1 MASQKGLGKG
11 LGALLGDFSEE
22 PLEKSAYQQL
32 PIYKVEP
39 NPDQPRQDFD
49 EEELQALADS
59 IAVHGIIQPL
69 TVREMP
75 NGYYQIIAGER
86 RWRAARMA
94 NLSDVPAVII
104 EADDK
109 KAMELALIENLQRQD
124 LNPLEE
130 ALGYQTL
137 MNEYGLTQEEAAGR
151 VGKSRPA
158 VANALRL
165 LGLCPEVQERV
176 RKGELSA
183 GHARAILQLKSEKKQ
198 QEAAQKIVALGL
210 SVRQA
215 ELLCKNMSKEPAP
228 QKKEVFAVDYV
239 AECEKSLSKHLGRGV
254 KLAGSGFWMYK
265 GMGARL
271 EWALLNYFIDCHIAD
286 GYEFILPPHMLE
298 YQCGETAGQFPK
310 FADEVYKIAN
320 PTDDRVHYML
330 PTAEAAL
337 CSIYRDE
344 ILTEAEL
351 PRKFFAYTPCFR
363 REAGSGHADERG
375 MVRGHQFNKVE
386 MFQFTRPEDSD
397 AAFEELV
404 RKAENLVKGL
414 GFHFRTVKL
423 AAGDCSAS
431 MARTYDIEIQIPS
444 MNGYKE
450 VSSVSNARD
459 YQARRGNIRFRREA
473 TGKPEFVHTLNG
485 SGLATSRIFPAM
497 VEQNQRADGSVVVP
511 EVLRKYLG
519 GIEVIE
525 KK

>member
-1 MASQKGLGKG
+1 MIDIKRIKENPEAVKAGFKAKEVDCDATVDRILELDEQRRKLIAATESLKAQQNKVSKEIPALKKAGKDVAPIFAEMAQLKAQMAEDAKKLDEVQAEYRTAMLSLPNLPDPDLLPGGK
-11 LGALLGDFSEE
+11 E
-22 PLEKSAYQQL
+22 
-32 PIYKVEP
+32 
-39 NPDQPRQDFD
+39 NN
-49 EEELQALADS
+49 
-59 IAVHGIIQPL
+59 QPL
-69 TVREMP
+69 K
-75 NGYYQIIAGER
+75 YFGEPHKFDFTPKHHVD
-86 RWRAARMA
+86 
-94 NLSDVPAVII
+94 LC
-104 EADDK
+104 
-109 KAMELALIENLQRQD
+109 QD
-124 LNPLEE
+124 L
-130 ALGYQTL
+130 
-137 MNEYGLTQEEAAGR
+137 GL
-151 VGKSRPA
+151 
-158 VANALRL
+158 
-165 LGLCPEVQERV
+165 
-176 RKGELSA
+176 
-183 GHARAILQLKSEKKQ
+183 I
-198 QEAAQKIVALGL
+198 
-210 SVRQA
+210 
-215 ELLCKNMSKEPAP
+215 
-228 QKKEVFAVDYV
+228 DY
-239 AECEKSLSKHLGRGV
+239 ERGV
-254 KLAGSGFWMYK
+254 KLAGTGNWMYT
-265 GMGARL
+265 GLGARL

-337 CSIYRDE
+337 ASIYRDE
-344 ILTEAEL
+344 ILTEADL
-351 PRKFFAYTPCFR
+351 PKKFFAYTPCFR
-363 REAGSGHADERG
+363 REAGSHRADERG

-404 RKAENLVKGL
+404 HKAENLVKGL

-459 YQARRGNIRFRREA
+459 YQARRGNMRFRRA
-473 TGKPEFVHTLNG
+473 DGKIEFMHTLNG

-519 GIEVIE
+519 GLEVIE

>member
-1 MASQKGLGKG
+1 MLDIKLIKENPDAVKAGLRAKEVDCDATVDRILELDEMRRKLITSTEERKARQNKVSKEIPALKKAGKDVAPVFAEMAELKAGIAKDAEELDKVLAEYRTCMLSLPNLPDPDLKPGGK
-11 LGALLGDFSEE
+11 ENNE
-22 PLEKSAYQQL
+22 PLRYFG
-32 PIYKVEP
+32 EP
-39 NPDQPRQDFD
+39 HKFDFEPKHHVD
-49 EEELQALADS
+49 LCTALD
-59 IAVHGIIQPL
+59 
-69 TVREMP
+69 
-75 NGYYQIIAGER
+75 
-86 RWRAARMA
+86 
-94 NLSDVPAVII
+94 
-104 EADDK
+104 
-109 KAMELALIENLQRQD
+109 LI
-124 LNPLEE
+124 
-130 ALGYQTL
+130 
-137 MNEYGLTQEEAAGR
+137 
-151 VGKSRPA
+151 
-158 VANALRL
+158 
-165 LGLCPEVQERV
+165 
-176 RKGELSA
+176 
-183 GHARAILQLKSEKKQ
+183 
-198 QEAAQKIVALGL
+198 
-210 SVRQA
+210 
-215 ELLCKNMSKEPAP
+215 
-228 QKKEVFAVDYV
+228 DY
-239 AECEKSLSKHLGRGV
+239 ERGV
-254 KLAGSGFWMYK
+254 KLAGSGNWMYK

-271 EWALLNYFIDCHIAD
+271 EWALLNYFIDTHIAD

-320 PTDDRVHYML
+320 PTDDRIHYML

-337 CSIYRDE
+337 ASVYRDE
-344 ILTEAEL
+344 ILCEADL

-386 MFQFTRPEDSD
+386 MFQYTRPEDSD
-397 AAFEELV
+397 AAFDELV
-404 RKAENLVKGL
+404 AKAENLVKGL

-459 YQARRGNIRFRREA
+459 YQARRGNIRFRRE
-473 TGKPEFVHTLNG
+473 GQKQLEFVHTLNG

-497 VEQNQRADGSVVVP
+497 VEQNQRADGSIVVP